1 MDQCAMERWHED
13 QKVFINPYHTHWSF
27 VLPGEE
33 K

>member
-1 MDQCAMERWHED
+1 MERWHED
-13 QKVFINPYHTHWSF
+13 QKAFINPYYTHWSF

>member
-1 MDQCAMERWHED
+1 MERWHED
-13 QKVFINPYHTHWSF
+13 QKAFINPYHTHWSF